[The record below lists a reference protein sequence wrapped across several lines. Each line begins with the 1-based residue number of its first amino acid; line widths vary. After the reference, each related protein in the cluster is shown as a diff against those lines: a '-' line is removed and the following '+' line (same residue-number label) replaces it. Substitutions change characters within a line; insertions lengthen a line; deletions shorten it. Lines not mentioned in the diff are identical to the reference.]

1 MTAERSGV
9 RRLRWENAAGWRW
22 QMKGEERVE
31 SGESPTFREDK
42 FPFLFWFP
50 HRRAHYL
57 TEKVGT

>member
-1 MTAERSGV
+1 MPQDG
-9 RRLRWENAAGWRW
+9 AAAVADEGR
-22 QMKGEERVE
+22 GASERVE

-57 TEKVGT
+57 TEKVRR